1 MATSFMDKLEAQAF
15 RAGLTKGT
23 DEARKWFKNKL
34 KDIKTV
40 NRRQLLK
47 DDIFKTARRTLPGR
61 MYMYFYNPKTK
72 ADLPYYDRF
81 PLIFMVEK
89 AKGGFYGLNL
99 HYLPPNLRAI
109 LFDKLQVFTNNNKYT
124 DTTKLRMTY
133 KMLNGVTKYKEFKPC
148 FKHYLSS
155 QINSRLVEVPASEWE
170 SVLFLPTEYFTKAT
184 KTKVWAE
191 SRKIIKKR

>member
-1 MATSFMDKLEAQAF
+1 MDKLEAQAF

-23 DEARKWFKNKL
+23 EEARKWFQEKL

-47 DDIFKTARRTLPGR
+47 DDNFKTAKRLLPGK

-81 PLIFMVEK
+81 PLIFMVESVK
-89 AKGGFYGLNL
+89 DGFYGINL
-99 HYLPPNLRAI
+99 HYLPPKIRAI
-109 LFDKLQVFTNNNKYT
+109 LFDKLQAFANNKNYT
-124 DTTKLRMTY
+124 ETTKLRYSY
-133 KMLNGVTKYKEFKPC
+133 KMLKGSTKYKEFKPC
-148 FKHYLSS
+148 FKRYLSS
-155 QINSRLVEVPASEWE
+155 QINSRLVEVPATEWD
-170 SVLFLPTEYFTKAT
+170 SVIFLPTEYFTKAN
-184 KTKVWAE
+184 KNKVWAE